1 MMKVYGKRLIGAG
14 FALLALAAT
23 LGLSSC
29 ASTTPIEIDF
39 KTPAGPLATA
49 TIGHAYYATVVAD
62 GVTGPPTGVYTYS
75 LDSGS
80 LPSGITLTTKNT
92 TGTNSTS
99 VAVISGT
106 DTNANDNGKTFTFT
120 VKAVDMLTPP
130 TVGISGMYTITVN

>member
-1 MMKVYGKRLIGAG
+1 MKKVYGKRLIGAG

-23 LGLSSC
+23 MGLSSC
-29 ASTTPIEIDF
+29 ATSSKITISFT
-39 KTPAGPLATA
+39 TPAGPLATA
-49 TIGHAYYATVVAD
+49 TIGHAYYATVVAA
-62 GVTGPPTGVYTYS
+62 GVTGPPTGVYTFS

-99 VAVISGT
+99 FAVISGT

-120 VKAVDMLTPP
+120 VKAIDTLTPP
-130 TVGISGMYTITVN
+130 TVGISGLYTITVN